1 MVSEMS
7 NRQLYDQDF
16 FAWANEQAV
25 LLRAR
30 RLSEAD
36 IDHIAEEI
44 ESMGKAE
51 KRELVSRLQVLLMHL
66 LKWQYQPDRR
76 GVRWE
81 VTIGNQRDALVDHLT
96 DNPSLKA
103 RFPEAV
109 ARAYRAARG
118 EARVET
124 GLPEA
129 IFPPACPWTLAQI
142 TNEDFW
148 PDLSSS

>member
-1 MVSEMS
+1 MS
-7 NRQLYDQDF
+7 TTLYDEDF
-16 FAWANEQAV
+16 YAWANEQAR
-25 LLRAR
+25 LLREGN
-30 RLSEAD
+30 LTQAD
-36 IDHIAEEI
+36 IAHIAKEI
-44 ESMGKAE
+44 ESMGKAK

-66 LKWQYQPDRR
+66 LQWQYQPAHR

-142 TNEDFW
+142 TDDAFC
-148 PDLSSS
+148 PDLSLS